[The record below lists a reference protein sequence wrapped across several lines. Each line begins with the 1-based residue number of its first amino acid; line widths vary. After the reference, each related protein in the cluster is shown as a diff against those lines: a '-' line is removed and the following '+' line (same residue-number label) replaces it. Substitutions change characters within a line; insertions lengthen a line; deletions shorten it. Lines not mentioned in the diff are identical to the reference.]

1 MFTLFFLKT
10 ILHLIFQLSLTG
22 ITTIVDKKR
31 EQLSTTKLLVI
42 FILYL
47 ALLFGLQYNKYGFF
61 SHKIPFLL
69 QFIMFCAF
77 SVINGLFLS
86 SILKRKNISYEQIK
100 KTLLYTAFIFFAMM
114 ITGFCLLAYDIDIL
128 PLMVFALVYSIVM
141 SLMILYTIFIDV
153 DEKTIKYK
161 RVLLIGLFSLYIII
175 HTYTNFNKKN
185 IYKKDLIESTLDYYI
200 DITSIFQNMLL
211 SNDD

>member
-1 MFTLFFLKT
+1 
-10 ILHLIFQLSLTG
+10 
-22 ITTIVDKKR
+22 
-31 EQLSTTKLLVI
+31 
-42 FILYL
+42 
-47 ALLFGLQYNKYGFF
+47 
-61 SHKIPFLL
+61 
-69 QFIMFCAF
+69 
-77 SVINGLFLS
+77 
-86 SILKRKNISYEQIK
+86 
-100 KTLLYTAFIFFAMM
+100 MM